1 MSVDDMGNAD
11 TQQLL
16 MRASDLMFEAL
27 LLLDR
32 TQTAHVAALLD
43 HAIASLPACAL
54 AMRPGCAAPNPEF
67 YSDKRSSIR
76 R

>member
-11 TQQLL
+11 AQQLL
-16 MRASDLMFEAL
+16 VRASDLMFEAL

-54 AMRPGCAAPNPEF
+54 GMQAGYTAPKSEF